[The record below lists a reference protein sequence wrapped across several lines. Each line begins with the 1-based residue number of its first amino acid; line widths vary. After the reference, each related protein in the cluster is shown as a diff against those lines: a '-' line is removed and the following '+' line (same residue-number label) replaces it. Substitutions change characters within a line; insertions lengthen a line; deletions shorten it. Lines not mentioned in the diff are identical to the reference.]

1 MSMIQRM
8 IDTEVNIMISKCNLK
23 VLSPP
28 FCDIEI
34 VVIYIMYK
42 NYKFRKG
49 KSEPRPKKEKE
60 NQTLTEIPTT
70 NVPGLFMNDS

>member
-34 VVIYIMYK
+34 VVIYVMYK
-42 NYKFRKG
+42 SYKFRKG
-49 KSEPRPKKEKE
+49 KSENISLRVY
-60 NQTLTEIPTT
+60 I
-70 NVPGLFMNDS
+70 DSKDKYSMFIYNTV

>member
-49 KSEPRPKKEKE
+49 KSENISLRVY
-60 NQTLTEIPTT
+60 I
-70 NVPGLFMNDS
+70 DSKDKYSMFIYNTV